1 MRHGTNLLAS
11 MEGMS
16 RTAFLI
22 VQELSQA
29 GRSGLTP
36 ALLAK
41 KLEIPQEEV
50 EYFVDVHHGVMYTN
64 LTRICLSS
72 GGLGLARRVQG
83 GLASRGDASFLL
95 EHVRA
100 LGDAALQRL
109 EERLGLDGSASKTA
123 LALAVLHLLYKTPAT
138 IETHIRTGAYS
149 PLARSIF
156 QRLLESDTGSIRME
170 TLRHEFAAGSTALE
184 AALQELISD
193 YVLFEKFRFD
203 DEGFLYRS
211 FSLLQE
217 LRDFLFSGN
226 DERPA
231 AADMPPPHKG
241 VIEEQRS
248 EGMCF
253 TDLLGRITAAIAARP
268 CRIRKGSTSLDS
280 DAALFKEDRARLEE
294 IISEDHDPPLRAFM
308 DAAYQLGWI
317 KNTDNLCVVCDV
329 APLLEF
335 SLLERHRLVVRRL
348 TGGQHASDYGLLIRA
363 SATMQPEQW
372 YSIHDFARFALS
384 QDDSTGTYALRRTDT
399 GYAYVAPQPARMRY
413 ETLCRLLSQHLTWLG
428 LVERCYCDGEA
439 CFRVSALGRRLF
451 SDPPSAGH
459 AEGYS
464 VSSGTLVVQPN
475 FEIMAALEQMDPLRT
490 IPLHIFAETDGKG
503 SVGVFR
509 LTRER
514 FMRALQQGHDPAA
527 FLAFLKENSRSPLPE
542 NVVITLEDWLRSAKR
557 IRLRTYH
564 VIESDDP
571 MVIAELA
578 HHRKWNGHFT
588 AVNEKKLLRYEGL
601 TRQAL
606 EEELEKDG
614 YIIR

>member
-11 MEGMS
+11 LEGMS

-64 LTRICLSS
+64 LTRICLSP
-72 GGLGLARRVQG
+72 GGLALARRVQD

-109 EERLGLDGSASKTA
+109 EERLGLDGGASKSA
-123 LALAVLHLLYKTPAT
+123 LARTVLRLLYRTPDS
-138 IETHIRTGAYS
+138 IETHVQTGDYS
-149 PLARSIF
+149 PLAKSIF
-156 QRLLESDTGSIRME
+156 AVVRHSETGSMRMDA
-170 TLRHEFAAGSTALE
+170 LRRAFAAGSAALE
-184 AALQELISD
+184 SALHELISD
-193 YVLFEKFRFD
+193 YALFEKFRFD

-217 LRDFLFSGN
+217 LRDFLFSDS
-226 DERPA
+226 DERTA
-231 AADMPPPHKG
+231 ATEVLLPQRG
-241 VIEEQRS
+241 VPEEQRS

-253 TDLLGRITAAIAARP
+253 TDLLGRITASIAARP
-268 CRIRKGSTSLDS
+268 CRIRKDSASLDS
-280 DAALFKEDRARLEE
+280 DTALFKEDRARLEE
-294 IISEDHDPPLRAFM
+294 IVSENHDPPLKAFM
-308 DAAYQLGWI
+308 DAAYLMAWI

-329 APLLEF
+329 APLLEL
-335 SLLERHRLVVRRL
+335 SLLERHRLVVHRL
-348 TGGQHASDYGLLIRA
+348 TGGQHASDYALLIRA
-363 SATMQPEQW
+363 SAALQPEQW
-372 YSIHDFARFALS
+372 YSIHGFARFALS
-384 QDDSTGTYALRRTDT
+384 QDDSAGTYSLRRTDT
-399 GYAYVAPQPARMRY
+399 GYAYAAPQSARMRY
-413 ETLCRLLSQHLTWLG
+413 ETLCRLLSQQLTWLG
-428 LVERCYCDGEA
+428 LVERCYCEGEA
-439 CFRVSALGRRLF
+439 CFRVSALGRLLF

-464 VSSGTLVVQPN
+464 TSSGTLVVQPN

-490 IPLHIFAETDGKG
+490 IPLHIFAEADGKG

-542 NVVITLEDWLRSAKR
+542 NVVITLQDWLRSAKR
-557 IRLRTYH
+557 VRLRTYH